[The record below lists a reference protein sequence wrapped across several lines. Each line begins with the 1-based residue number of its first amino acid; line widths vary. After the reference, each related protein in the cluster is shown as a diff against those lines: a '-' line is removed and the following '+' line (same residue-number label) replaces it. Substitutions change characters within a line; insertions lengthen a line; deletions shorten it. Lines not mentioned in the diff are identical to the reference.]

1 MFLFINDHTNM
12 GKKRTFHQ
20 VGTGQTI
27 SAARREH
34 RGYKRFDNPNDKLKK
49 TPAALPAGHTP
60 FSWMHQQD
68 LASSQDLANWRRSK
82 PVQQSGTGQTLSAVR
97 SELQGYKRFD
107 KRKDNRQNAPV
118 VPPGY
123 TPFSWMHHPYVT
135 AAPSTAHGTKW
146 APQSGSGSRKS
157 HRGARQ

>member
-1 MFLFINDHTNM
+1 M

-27 SAARREH
+27 SAVKSEH
-34 RGYKRFDNPNDKLKK
+34 RGYKRFDNPNDKRKK
-49 TPAALPAGHTP
+49 APAALPAGHTP

-107 KRKDNRQNAPV
+107 KRKDNHQRHRLYLLVILLSRGCIIHMSLA
-118 VPPGY
+118 
-123 TPFSWMHHPYVT
+123 HHRV
-135 AAPSTAHGTKW
+135 AHGTKS
-146 APQSGSGSRKS
+146 APQGGSGCRKP
-157 HRGARQ
+157 HRAARQ